1 MKTRTKY
8 ILLFVLLAAA
18 LLVIVVG
25 GKLYAAVRDPL
36 HAFEN
41 GRTAEPGGEAALF
54 SPEPAPAQEPSA
66 TGTPGPTA
74 APTPTPDPAAV
85 LNSGRVTIALL
96 GVDTNAAR
104 EEEHMGARADSIA
117 LLSVD
122 LENPACSV
130 LSVPRDT
137 RAAIRRLNR
146 DGTVQAERTDRI
158 NAAYAYGGN
167 GGPQSAGNT
176 LYALNELLG
185 VQADYYAVL
194 DMDGIAPLVESVGG
208 VTVTLPTDL
217 EGLGKKGETVT
228 LNGETAALYVR
239 RRKGVDDG
247 SDVARTARQR
257 DFLVAFAARVQQLG
271 LARLP
276 GLYLSALGFVET
288 DLSLE
293 QVVALGSVLAKLD
306 TAAIET
312 AVLPG
317 RARTIDGRSFYIMDE
332 EEAQALLS
340 ELGF

>member
-74 APTPTPDPAAV
+74 VPTPDPGGRAEQRPGDHCAAGGGHQRRA
-85 LNSGRVTIALL
+85 GRGA
-96 GVDTNAAR
+96 
-104 EEEHMGARADSIA
+104 HGARADSIA

-167 GGPQSAGNT
+167 GGRR
-176 LYALNELLG
+176 
-185 VQADYYAVL
+185 
-194 DMDGIAPLVESVGG
+194 APG
-208 VTVTLPTDL
+208 TRFTP
-217 EGLGKKGETVT
+217 
-228 LNGETAALYVR
+228 
-239 RRKGVDDG
+239 
-247 SDVARTARQR
+247 
-257 DFLVAFAARVQQLG
+257 
-271 LARLP
+271 
-276 GLYLSALGFVET
+276 
-288 DLSLE
+288 
-293 QVVALGSVLAKLD
+293 
-306 TAAIET
+306 
-312 AVLPG
+312 
-317 RARTIDGRSFYIMDE
+317 
-332 EEAQALLS
+332 
-340 ELGF
+340 